1 MKKHYHVYG
10 VGAALVDTEINVTDT
25 DLAAMAIEKGMMILV
40 DEVRRKQLLD
50 SLADH
55 LVCSKRA
62 SGGSTA
68 NAIIAIA
75 QFGGKTFYTC
85 KVGDDDNGR
94 FYLHDLHTAGVD
106 CQIDQRHIEGITGT
120 CLVMITPDA
129 ERTLNTFLGVNTT
142 LSEHDIVLEAIVVSD
157 YVYFEAYMVMSPSS
171 RTAAIRIREIAEQ
184 NGVKIAASLSDS
196 GVVLDFRDDL
206 REMFGKHIDLLFC
219 NRVEALNWAQTDNLE
234 IAIDCLKKFAR
245 TFAIT
250 LGAEGALVYDG
261 TQLHTIA
268 PYKAQA
274 VDTNGA
280 GDMFAGAFLFAIT
293 QGKDFLTAGKFAS
306 LAAASVISEYGSRLN
321 TTKQQQILAQWNN
334 IEQNF

>member
-10 VGAALVDTEINVTDT
+10 IGAALVDTEIDVTDA
-25 DLAAMAIEKGMMILV
+25 DLAAMEVEKGMMKLV
-40 DEVRRKQLLD
+40 DEARRKQLID
-50 SLADH
+50 HFADQ
-55 LVCSKRA
+55 LVCSKRT

-68 NAIIAIA
+68 NSITAIA

-94 FYLHDLHTAGVD
+94 FYLHDLCTAGVD
-106 CQIDQRHIEGITGT
+106 CQIDQRRNEGITGT

-129 ERTLNTFLGVNTT
+129 ERTLNTFLGANTT
-142 LSEHDIVLEAIVVSD
+142 LSEHDIVSEAIVASD

-171 RTAAIRIREIAEQ
+171 RAAAIRIREIAEQ
-184 NGVKIAASLSDS
+184 NGVKTAASLSDS

-219 NRVEALNWAQTDNLE
+219 NRAEALNWAQTDNLE
-234 IAIDCLKKFAR
+234 IAIDSLKTFAR

-250 LGAEGALVYDG
+250 LSVEGALVYDG
-261 TQLHTIA
+261 TQLHTIS
-268 PYKAQA
+268 PYKVKA
-274 VDTNGA
+274 VDTSGA

-293 QGKDFLTAGKFAS
+293 QGKDFSTAGKFAS
-306 LAAASVISEYGSRLN
+306 FAAAALVSDYGPRLN
-321 TTKQQQILAQWNN
+321 ATKQQQLLAQWSG
-334 IEQNF
+334 IEKNL